1 MSKTSR
7 WILSIPVAISL
18 PLVSPAPAFSA
29 ETKNELGMYTVK
41 CQVVKNGPGNP
52 KVGLIYGNH
61 PKSAKKAEKDADL
74 YTNKFGKNAH
84 KRHCQT
90 QTRYKNSGAF
100 TVDGDPI

>member
-61 PKSAKKAEKDADL
+61 PKSAKKLRKMRIYTRINSEKMRI
-74 YTNKFGKNAH
+74 KG
-84 KRHCQT
+84 
-90 QTRYKNSGAF
+90 
-100 TVDGDPI
+100 TVKLRLDIRILELSL